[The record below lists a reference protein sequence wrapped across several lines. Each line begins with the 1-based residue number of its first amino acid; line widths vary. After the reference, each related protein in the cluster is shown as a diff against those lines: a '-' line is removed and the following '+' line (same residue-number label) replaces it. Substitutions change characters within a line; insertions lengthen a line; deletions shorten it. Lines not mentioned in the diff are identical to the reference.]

1 MRHDSMFA
9 IRRLTI
15 PAASVLIASAFIGAP
30 AAAAP
35 EVMTVCG
42 SHQAELTKP
51 SGNAGFQLSSLA
63 GLSAEGIGSLGTE
76 SLALTRDHDDFDLIL
91 NWHQAD
97 EHSLRAAGVDMLGT
111 DLGGLVHLMVAVSP
125 EHIEHYLFNLDDD
138 GSGDVLMSRGSSLRD
153 DDALTLACSKPR

>member
-1 MRHDSMFA
+1 MFS
-9 IRRLTI
+9 IRRPTL
-15 PAASVLIASAFIGAP
+15 AAAVASALMTSVSMGAP

-42 SHQAELTKP
+42 SHQAELSRP
-51 SGNAGFQLSSLA
+51 SGNAGFQLSSLS
-63 GLSAEGIGSLGTE
+63 GSSAEVIGSLGTE
-76 SLALTRDHDDFDLIL
+76 SLALTRDHDDFDLIV

-97 EHSLRAAGVDMLGT
+97 EHSLRASGVDLLGT
-111 DLGGLVHLMVAVSP
+111 DLGGLVHLMVAVTP

-153 DDALTLACSKPR
+153 DDALTLACTKPR